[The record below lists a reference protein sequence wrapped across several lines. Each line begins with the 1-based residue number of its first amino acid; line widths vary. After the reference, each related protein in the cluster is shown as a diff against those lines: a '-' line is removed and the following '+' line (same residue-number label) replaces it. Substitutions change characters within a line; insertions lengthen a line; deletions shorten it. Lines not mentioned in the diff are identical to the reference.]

1 MFRDWTL
8 VEDMKNTMVVTDH
21 EADRL
26 ASATWE
32 MINELLNAQNALED
46 TMLRAIDGRLND
58 NADALLAVV
67 DDLTALDSHSKS
79 GRYLVDRIMA
89 ALLLASRIDTM
100 RQTIIASQSARNSM
114 ATSENN
120 RHV

>member
-8 VEDMKNTMVVTDH
+8 VEDMRTAMVVTDH

-32 MINELLNAQNALED
+32 MINELLNAQNALENI
-46 TMLRAIDGRLND
+46 MVRAIDGRLND

-67 DDLTALDSHSKS
+67 DDLSALDSHSLS
-79 GRYLVDRIMA
+79 GRYMVDRIMA
-89 ALLLASRIDTM
+89 AVLLASRIDTM
-100 RQTIIASQSARNSM
+100 RQTIIANQSARN
-114 ATSENN
+114 TQQHNDENN
-120 RHV
+120 HV